1 METVFIADDELSIR
15 EGLKC
20 IINWEEAGFTLCGEA
35 SNGKDALDRILAM
48 QPSLVML
55 DVKMPKIHGTEV
67 IRLAREAGYQGK
79 CIILSGYSDFKYAQ
93 EAIKNGVSLYLTKP
107 LDEDELYAAVR
118 EIKELLSAEKQQYRH
133 LSSYKAKAKSIVLR
147 ELLTDTLDTPLT
159 IEDIEHFHLQAD
171 SYQVVICEDFHKHS
185 ASAPYTF
192 ADLLNVINREN
203 NIYEHLEINSKDIV
217 LLKGSHGLRKL
228 DDFLEHYQKRP
239 FQDGSPMES
248 MFLTYGRPVINTQ
261 DIHLS
266 YEDAFALLERR
277 FFCMPYQ
284 HTLGYEALSPNSM
297 DAPNCP
303 PLCEIVTLSEETLIR
318 FSGLLTD
325 YIQSYNRQMIE
336 DTLHELEKNMNLID
350 SDKAEI
356 KLFLTD
362 LYLQVKENI
371 NRIYASAE
379 IPFLTNSA
387 VIEHISAQNYLNEIL
402 RFLSEQCGMMINA
415 IGNPNRDAVLYDV
428 LYYIDHNFRNN
439 IKLEAIAPLFGYNSA
454 YLGKI
459 FNKTVGE
466 SFNSYV
472 DHKRIECAKE
482 LLLEDRLKV
491 YEIAEQVGY
500 RNVDYFHKKFRK
512 YVGQSPAEFRKAANL
527 LSITDPVP

>member
-1 METVFIADDELSIR
+1 M
-15 EGLKC
+15 KHC
-20 IINWEEAGFTLCGEA
+20 
-35 SNGKDALDRILAM
+35 
-48 QPSLVML
+48 
-55 DVKMPKIHGTEV
+55 
-67 IRLAREAGYQGK
+67 
-79 CIILSGYSDFKYAQ
+79 
-93 EAIKNGVSLYLTKP
+93 
-107 LDEDELYAAVR
+107 
-118 EIKELLSAEKQQYRH
+118 
-133 LSSYKAKAKSIVLR
+133 
-147 ELLTDTLDTPLT
+147 LLTPWM
-159 IEDIEHFHLQAD
+159 LQTA
-171 SYQVVICEDFHKHS
+171 
-185 ASAPYTF
+185 
-192 ADLLNVINREN
+192 
-203 NIYEHLEINSKDIV
+203 
-217 LLKGSHGLRKL
+217 
-228 DDFLEHYQKRP
+228 
-239 FQDGSPMES
+239 
-248 MFLTYGRPVINTQ
+248 
-261 DIHLS
+261 
-266 YEDAFALLERR
+266 
-277 FFCMPYQ
+277 
-284 HTLGYEALSPNSM
+284 
-297 DAPNCP
+297 P